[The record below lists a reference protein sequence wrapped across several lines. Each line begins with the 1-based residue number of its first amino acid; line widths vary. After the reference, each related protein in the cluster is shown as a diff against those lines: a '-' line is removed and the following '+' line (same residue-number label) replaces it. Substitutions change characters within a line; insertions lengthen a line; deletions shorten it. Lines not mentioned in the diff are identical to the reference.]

1 MPSKFLAMKI
11 NRGSVDNRRRRFFR
25 RGIMANVIFLF
36 VTSGIM
42 VRLWWAIRNAET
54 WRDSHGLVI
63 GPEEFYRNFLFFGIV
78 SAFALILLAL
88 LIALARR

>member
-1 MPSKFLAMKI
+1 MASKLLDIII
-11 NRGSVDNRRRRFFR
+11 NRGSVDDRRRRFFR
-25 RGIMANVIFLF
+25 GSIMANAIFLF

-54 WRDSHGLVI
+54 WRDSRGLVI
-63 GPEEFYRNFLFFGIV
+63 GPAEFHRDFLFFGIIT
-78 SAFALILLAL
+78 AIALVFLAL